1 MIEAPPALAPA
12 AGRGYLILAS
22 ETTAHAQSDGLDPY
36 RARPAIS
43 ARLLPFKNGSAAV
56 MTGPKG
62 PKQRVRPDGPEQRLL
77 LESLTEPPAFKNKVY
92 DALKKA
98 VTEMDI
104 YSTPEPQWI
113 DERRISEMLGVSR
126 TPVREA
132 LAMLQRE
139 GFVTPVPRK
148 GIIVVR
154 KTKREVI
161 EMVQAWAA
169 LESIAVR
176 LITLHASD
184 DDIAALRRLFVFFDD
199 AHRPSEYL
207 SEYSKANLDFHQAL
221 IRLSGSALLVD
232 MTANLLLHVRGIRQI
247 TIGRDDR
254 TSQSI
259 IDHLAIIEAIE
270 RRDTAKAEELS
281 REHTLGLARYVE
293 RHGDGILD

>member
-1 MIEAPPALAPA
+1 M
-12 AGRGYLILAS
+12 
-22 ETTAHAQSDGLDPY
+22 
-36 RARPAIS
+36 
-43 ARLLPFKNGSAAV
+43 
-56 MTGPKG
+56 KG
-62 PKQRVRPDGPEQRLL
+62 PRQRVRPENPEQRLL

-104 YSTPEPQWI
+104 YSTSEPQWI

-169 LESIAVR
+169 LESIATR
-176 LITLHASD
+176 LITLNASD
-184 DDIAALRRLFVFFDD
+184 DDIAELRRLFVFFDE

-259 IDHLAIIEAIE
+259 VDHLAIIEAIE
-270 RRDTAKAEELS
+270 RRDTAKAEDLS

>member
-1 MIEAPPALAPA
+1 
-12 AGRGYLILAS
+12 
-22 ETTAHAQSDGLDPY
+22 
-36 RARPAIS
+36 
-43 ARLLPFKNGSAAV
+43 

-184 DDIAALRRLFVFFDD
+184 DDIAELRRLFVFFDE

-247 TIGRDDR
+247 TIGRDNR

>member
-1 MIEAPPALAPA
+1 MEEPNN
-12 AGRGYLILAS
+12 
-22 ETTAHAQSDGLDPY
+22 
-36 RARPAIS
+36 
-43 ARLLPFKNGSAAV
+43 KV
-56 MTGPKG
+56 KG
-62 PKQRVRPDGPEQRLL
+62 PKLTARQDGAGGRLI
-77 LESLTEPPAFKNKVY
+77 LESLNEPPAFKNKVY

-104 YSTPEPQWI
+104 YSTSEPQWI
-113 DERRISEMLGVSR
+113 DERQISEMLGVSR

-132 LAMLQRE
+132 IAMLQRE

-161 EMVQAWAA
+161 EMIQAWAA
-169 LESIAVR
+169 LESIATR

-184 DDIAALRRLFVFFDD
+184 ADIGELRRLFVFFDD

-207 SEYSKANLDFHQAL
+207 SEYSKANLNFHQAL
-221 IRLSGSALLVD
+221 IRLSGSQLLVD
-232 MTANLLLHVRGIRQI
+232 MTSNLLLHVRGIRQI
-247 TIGRDDR
+247 TIGRDNR

-270 RRDTAKAEELS
+270 RRDTARAEELS

-293 RHGDGILD
+293 RHGGGILD

>member
-1 MIEAPPALAPA
+1 
-12 AGRGYLILAS
+12 
-22 ETTAHAQSDGLDPY
+22 
-36 RARPAIS
+36 
-43 ARLLPFKNGSAAV
+43 

-113 DERRISEMLGVSR
+113 DERGISEMLGVSR

-184 DDIAALRRLFVFFDD
+184 DDIAELRRLFVFFDE

>member
-1 MIEAPPALAPA
+1 M
-12 AGRGYLILAS
+12 
-22 ETTAHAQSDGLDPY
+22 
-36 RARPAIS
+36 
-43 ARLLPFKNGSAAV
+43 
-56 MTGPKG
+56 KG
-62 PKQRVRPDGPEQRLL
+62 PRQRVRPESPEQRLL

-169 LESIAVR
+169 LESIATR

-184 DDIAALRRLFVFFDD
+184 EDIAALRLLLVFFDEE
-199 AHRPSEYL
+199 HRPSEYL

-254 TSQSI
+254 TSRSI
-259 IDHLAIIEAIE
+259 VDHL
-270 RRDTAKAEELS
+270 
-281 REHTLGLARYVE
+281 
-293 RHGDGILD
+293 

>member
-1 MIEAPPALAPA
+1 MDTPDKTKGLKQ
-12 AGRGYLILAS
+12 
-22 ETTAHAQSDGLDPY
+22 TARQ
-36 RARPAIS
+36 
-43 ARLLPFKNGSAAV
+43 
-56 MTGPKG
+56 
-62 PKQRVRPDGPEQRLL
+62 DGPLGGLL
-77 LESLTEPPAFKNKVY
+77 LESFAEPPAFKNKVY

-113 DERRISEMLGVSR
+113 DERQISEMLGVSR

-132 LAMLQRE
+132 IAMLQRE
-139 GFVTPVPRK
+139 GFLTPVPRK

-161 EMVQAWAA
+161 EMIQAWAA
-169 LESIAVR
+169 LESIATR

-184 DDIAALRRLFVFFDD
+184 DEITELRRLFVFFDD
-199 AHRPSEYL
+199 AHRPSEHL
-207 SEYSKANLDFHQAL
+207 SEYSKANLNFHQAL

-232 MTANLLLHVRGIRQI
+232 MTSNLLLHVRGIRQI
-247 TIGRDDR
+247 TIGRDNR

-270 RRDTAKAEELS
+270 QRDAAKAEELS

>member
-1 MIEAPPALAPA
+1 M
-12 AGRGYLILAS
+12 
-22 ETTAHAQSDGLDPY
+22 
-36 RARPAIS
+36 
-43 ARLLPFKNGSAAV
+43 
-56 MTGPKG
+56 KG
-62 PKQRVRPDGPEQRLL
+62 PKQRVRPESPEQRLL

-104 YSTPEPQWI
+104 YSTSEPQWI

-169 LESIAVR
+169 LESIAAR

-184 DDIAALRRLFVFFDD
+184 DDIAELRRLFVFFDD

-259 IDHLAIIEAIE
+259 VDHLAIIEAIE
-270 RRDTAKAEELS
+270 RRDTAKAEDLS

>member
-1 MIEAPPALAPA
+1 
-12 AGRGYLILAS
+12 
-22 ETTAHAQSDGLDPY
+22 
-36 RARPAIS
+36 
-43 ARLLPFKNGSAAV
+43 

-184 DDIAALRRLFVFFDD
+184 DDIAELRRLFVFFDE

>member
-1 MIEAPPALAPA
+1 MK
-12 AGRGYLILAS
+12 
-22 ETTAHAQSDGLDPY
+22 DP
-36 RARPAIS
+36 R
-43 ARLLPFKNGSAAV
+43 
-56 MTGPKG
+56 
-62 PKQRVRPDGPEQRLL
+62 QRVRQDSPDRRLL

-132 LAMLQRE
+132 IAMLQRE

-161 EMVQAWAA
+161 EMIQAWAA
-169 LESIAVR
+169 LESIAAR

-184 DDIAALRRLFVFFDD
+184 DDIAELRRMFVFFDD
-199 AHRPSEYL
+199 THRPSDYL

-232 MTANLLLHVRGIRQI
+232 MTSNLLLHVRGIRQI

-254 TSQSI
+254 ISQSI
-259 IDHLAIIEAIE
+259 VDHLAIIEAIE
-270 RRDTAKAEELS
+270 QRDPAKAEELS